1 VQAATIYI
9 AAVLLANLTATA
21 FIPFPVFGQVS
32 IGTLIFGLTF
42 TQRDR
47 MHRMGRPFVY
57 KIIALSGVLTLLL
70 LLSIKYL
77 WGPPVVMFLQDRQ
90 FLWTSESLM
99 MLTEG
104 GPRVFIASFLAII
117 FAETAD
123 TEVYH
128 KFRDRSWIG
137 RVLRS
142 NAVSVPLDSIT
153 FNLIAFLGLFQ
164 PIMLLSVIFGE
175 IVVKFAVSAIYAL
188 VHPNKR

>member
-1 VQAATIYI
+1 MQAATIYI

-47 MHRMGRPFVY
+47 MHRMGRTFVY